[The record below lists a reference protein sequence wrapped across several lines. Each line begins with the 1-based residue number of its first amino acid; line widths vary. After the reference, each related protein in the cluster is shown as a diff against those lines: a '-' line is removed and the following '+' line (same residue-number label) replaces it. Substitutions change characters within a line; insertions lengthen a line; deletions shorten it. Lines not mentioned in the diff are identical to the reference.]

1 MCFAIR
7 YFMWLQLKYFIP
19 YYYKKDKMQ
28 IYEYLEPITKQNDKR
43 NLRGCLPEQYNQEK
57 YSFISIICIET
68 SQ

>member
-1 MCFAIR
+1 
-7 YFMWLQLKYFIP
+7 
-19 YYYKKDKMQ
+19 MQ

-68 SQ
+68 SQRTKRI